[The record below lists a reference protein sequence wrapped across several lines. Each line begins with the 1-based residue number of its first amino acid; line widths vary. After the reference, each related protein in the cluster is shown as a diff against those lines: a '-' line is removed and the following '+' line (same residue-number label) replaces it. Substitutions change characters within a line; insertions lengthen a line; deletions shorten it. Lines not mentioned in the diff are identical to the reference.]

1 MTDQEKIDWQIGMYG
16 MTCADMHEQIK
27 DSMYISILND
37 PGMLVMS
44 MLSDA
49 QEMVQHSNSPAM
61 IEEQRKFINRAKFVL
76 RYYVMDKEVA

>member
-1 MTDQEKIDWQIGMYG
+1 MNAEQKIEINMYG
-16 MTCADMHEQIK
+16 MTAESLHEQIQE
-27 DSMYISILND
+27 SMYISILKD

-76 RYYVMDKEVA
+76 RYYVMNKEVA